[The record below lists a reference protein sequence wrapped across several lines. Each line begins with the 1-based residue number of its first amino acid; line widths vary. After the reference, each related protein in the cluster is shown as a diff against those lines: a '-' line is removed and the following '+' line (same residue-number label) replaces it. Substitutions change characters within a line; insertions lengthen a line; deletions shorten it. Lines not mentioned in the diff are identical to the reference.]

1 MRTLFLIRHSK
12 ATTKY
17 SLIHDIDRPLNER
30 GYRDSVSMS
39 ALLKK
44 ATGTPDIFIS
54 SPSVRTYA
62 TALSFARTFG
72 YDISKIHLENR
83 IYEGHTKDL
92 LHVVNNKIDDSC
104 KNVFLFGHNPG
115 LERFIAF
122 LTGSDPGHFATSSFA
137 QINFNLDSWKLVSEN
152 SGNLAVIKSPVVNGI

>member
-1 MRTLFLIRHSK
+1 MKTLFLIRHCK
-12 ATTKY
+12 ATTRY

-44 ATGTPDIFIS
+44 VCPQPDLFMS
-54 SPSVRTYA
+54 SPSVRTFS
-62 TALSFARTFG
+62 TALSFARTFNF
-72 YDISKIHLENR
+72 DISKIVFESR
-83 IYEGHTKDL
+83 IYEAHTRDL
-92 LHVVNNKIDDSC
+92 LVVVNRIADSNT
-104 KNVFLFGHNPG
+104 KVFLFGHNPG

-152 SGNLAVIKSPVVNGI
+152 SGTLAVIKSPLATAE